1 MSEAYETEEEQIE
14 AIKRWWKENGRSI
27 ILGLVLGIGGIGGFR
42 FWQSNVDEQAKLGSM
57 HFEEVV
63 ALSASDQKEFIEKV
77 LEVESEHAGKSYAD
91 LTAFVAAKKLVKEKD
106 YKSAKEQLEWV
117 IKNSS
122 RESFV
127 HIARIRLVK
136 VMLQLNE
143 AKEALSLIKD
153 INSTGFE
160 STYAELRGDLH
171 AVLKDYTNAKA
182 EYQVALN
189 KINPGDRRGVAIEM
203 KSNNLPVSDMSK
215 TQTPTGK

>member
-63 ALSASDQKEFIEKV
+63 ALSASDQKEFIAKV